1 MLKNGGRW
9 LLAASFLF
17 VVVTFLFTQYGYRL
31 PAEENV
37 FYNVHFYYIRGRIF
51 TYPLDGPVY
60 IDNALTWVE
69 WGSQKQNLSN
79 LSCHSHENTFFHLI
93 AMSGD
98 AKIKSNTKLLCY
110 AVSKSFSRLST
121 LKVHFYQ
128 PRTQQVTLRHHIHLT
143 EVSLYLYLR

>member
-17 VVVTFLFTQYGYRL
+17 VVVTFPFTQYGYRL

-60 IDNALTWVE
+60 IDNVLTSVE
-69 WGSQKQNLSN
+69 
-79 LSCHSHENTFFHLI
+79 
-93 AMSGD
+93 
-98 AKIKSNTKLLCY
+98 
-110 AVSKSFSRLST
+110 
-121 LKVHFYQ
+121 
-128 PRTQQVTLRHHIHLT
+128 
-143 EVSLYLYLR
+143 